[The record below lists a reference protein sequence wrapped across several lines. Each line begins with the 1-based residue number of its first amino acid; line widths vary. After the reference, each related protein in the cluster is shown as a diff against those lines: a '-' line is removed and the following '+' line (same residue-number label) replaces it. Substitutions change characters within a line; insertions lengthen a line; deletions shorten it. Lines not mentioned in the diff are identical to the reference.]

1 MTLAIGPAVRPHP
14 ASSSIRRRCG
24 LGKAGRR
31 KRLEISPFYSH
42 MRHQIGVHDDAEGK
56 NQVQRTRSSVTACS
70 LMGSCGVGARK
81 TASAT
86 RHYREIALKLGDG
99 QACVTTMLLCGIVNT
114 QAGGRN
120 DTGSRRGFVRQPNR
134 SAMEKKNRSRRARKD
149 RELTV
154 AANRAHGNVGLFP
167 RRRPA
172 PAPRRVRR
180 PPSVLAGRASL
191 RVRSERREQPPAI
204 RASGLEHAGRSL
216 GQAAAGL
223 AAAAV
228 VSLTG
233 FAGDVS
239 PLPPAPAR
247 AESLTVAFPVSKARE
262 VNRVQR
268 TLVEAWGLIR
278 ETFVDPTF
286 NHQDWDQ
293 KLQQT
298 MVEMFPLKSED
309 AAYNKIRGM
318 LSTLGDPFTKII
330 TPKEYQSFRIGSDG
344 NVQGVGVF
352 INREPSSGRLLVM
365 DCIEGGPAD
374 RAGIREGDELVEIDG
389 KSVFGLD
396 GEAAAQRL
404 RGHVGTT
411 VKVKLLEVFPYPQ
424 HLSPSC
430 PKLYLICWVHSFMHL
445 LALKNH
451 LYCDIIESCYVIA
464 TENKGSGKSRQK
476 EVQIAR
482 EVINLSP
489 LSTTII
495 SHRSNDGQEC
505 KTGYVRL
512 AAFSQTA
519 AAEMENAIKR
529 MEDDGVQ
536 SYILDLR
543 NNPGGLVKAGLDVAQ
558 IWLDG
563 DETLVNTVD
572 RSGDVLPI
580 NMTHGHSLTHDP
592 LVILVSPSF
601 HVNEGSAS
609 ASEILAGALHDNG
622 RAILVGHRTFGKGK
636 IQAKYF
642 PCAFVSVTELDDGS
656 ALFITV
662 AKYLSPALHEIDQVG
677 IQPDIQCSPDVLS
690 LPRAPS
696 LRGDGEASSLETDS
710 CIMVAEQALE
720 IEQTKGSAS

>member
-1 MTLAIGPAVRPHP
+1 MEMV
-14 ASSSIRRRCG
+14 
-24 LGKAGRR
+24 
-31 KRLEISPFYSH
+31 E
-42 MRHQIGVHDDAEGK
+42 
-56 NQVQRTRSSVTACS
+56 CS
-70 LMGSCGVGARK
+70 LAAAAAAR
-81 TASAT
+81 AP
-86 RHYREIALKLGDG
+86 RPL
-99 QACVTTMLLCGIVNT
+99 
-114 QAGGRN
+114 
-120 DTGSRRGFVRQPNR
+120 P
-134 SAMEKKNRSRRARKD
+134 RRA
-149 RELTV
+149 
-154 AANRAHGNVGLFP
+154 A
-167 RRRPA
+167 
-172 PAPRRVRR
+172 
-180 PPSVLAGRASL
+180 VLAGTAKL
-191 RVRSERREQPPAI
+191 RVRSERREQPPAAV
-204 RASGLEHAGRSL
+204 RASGPEHGGRAL

-239 PLPPAPAR
+239 PLQPPAVAR

-262 VNRVQR
+262 VNRVQK

-293 KLQQT
+293 KLEQT
-298 MVEMFPLKSED
+298 MVEMFPLKSAD
-309 AAYNKIRGM
+309 AAYGKISGM

-330 TPKEYQSFRIGSDG
+330 SPTEYQSFRIGSDG

-352 INREPSSGRLLVM
+352 INREPSTGRLLVM
-365 DCIEGGPAD
+365 DCIQGGPAD
-374 RAGIREGDELVEIDG
+374 RAGIHEGDELVEIDG
-389 KSVFGLD
+389 KSVLGLD

-404 RGHVGTT
+404 RGRVGTT
-411 VKVKLLEVFPYPQ
+411 VKVKLLDG
-424 HLSPSC
+424 S
-430 PKLYLICWVHSFMHL
+430 
-445 LALKNH
+445 
-451 LYCDIIESCYVIA
+451 
-464 TENKGSGKSRQK
+464 ENERSGRIRQK

-495 SHRSNDGQEC
+495 SHRSGDGHES

-529 MEDDGVQ
+529 MEDEGVQ

-558 IWLDG
+558 MWLDG
-563 DETLVNTVD
+563 DDTLVNTID
-572 RSGDVLPI
+572 RDGNVLPI
-580 NMTHGHSLTHDP
+580 NMIEGHSLTHDP
-592 LVILVSPSF
+592 LVVL
-601 HVNEGSAS
+601 VNEGSAS

-636 IQAKYF
+636 IQ
-642 PCAFVSVTELDDGS
+642 SVTELDDGS

-677 IQPDIQCSPDVLS
+677 IQPDIQCSPDILS
-690 LPRAPS
+690 LPRAPT
-696 LRGDGEASSLETDS
+696 LRENSEATSLEMDS